1 MPASRARPRRG
12 GNLTRVNPPSHPH
25 RGSTVDPVERR
36 VGPYRVLARIGEG
49 GMGVVHLAEAP
60 DGRRVALK
68 VLRPHVV
75 GDDEGRERLAREVAS
90 LRKVRSGHV
99 AEIIDADPWGELAFI
114 VTRYVPGDSLTELV
128 KREGPV
134 RGADLDHLAE
144 HLLTAIRDVHASGVL
159 HRDVKPTNVVM
170 EGRSPVLIDF
180 GLARLAEDPAM
191 TATGI
196 LLGTPGYLAPEL
208 LLGDQPTGAVDVH
221 GWASTVVFAAQGV
234 SPYGR
239 GHTMAILDRTRRGE
253 FDVAEVPAGLRP
265 LLAAALATDPLARP
279 TTREVAGELERLRGD
294 DRPTTALLVAP
305 PPAAEPFG
313 GREVTAPWQSVSH
326 DPPTVV
332 TPQGAP
338 TTDATDA
345 TDATNATD
353 ATDAGIGVGPTR
365 VAPPGRHP
373 ATTPLT
379 AVAPAIAPVPSD
391 PRLTR
396 PPAHIARSWPP
407 PPSPTSVQ
415 PVPMMAPV
423 DSGPRP
429 EGAFQ
434 PPLSGWARA
443 RRALMLGLLVVV
455 VAAATRLAPYPTGL
469 LVGLA
474 AVAARAATRSRD
486 ALWRRRSM
494 RGRAWSDTPRSV
506 LGYPWH
512 LLATA
517 VGSVAL
523 LVAAVL
529 AAGLSVL
536 GVAGVLG
543 ASTGAA
549 LATGGVAVAW
559 TVWWGPGSS
568 RVRRGVLPV
577 LTGLARPA
585 SRGLAA
591 LGVLAVLAVLLWL
604 VQPETG
610 TVWLPADGP
619 PWSGLG
625 AQVDS
630 WVQLP

>member
-1 MPASRARPRRG
+1 MS
-12 GNLTRVNPPSHPH
+12 PPSQPH

-134 RGADLDHLAE
+134 RGADLDHLAD
-144 HLLTAIRDVHASGVL
+144 HLLAAIRDVHASGVL

-253 FDVAEVPAGLRP
+253 FTVDDVPAGLRP
-265 LLAAALATDPLARP
+265 LLAAALAPDPLERP
-279 TTREVAGELERLRGD
+279 TTHEVAAELERLRGD
-294 DRPTTALLVAP
+294 DRPTTALSVAP
-305 PPAAEPFG
+305 PPAVRPPDG
-313 GREVTAPWQSVSH
+313 PEVTAPWQSVSH

-332 TPQGAP
+332 TPQSAGTGTLGSSVARRGSVIRRATPRPPRSPRSRPAP
-338 TTDATDA
+338 AS
-345 TDATNATD
+345 
-353 ATDAGIGVGPTR
+353 
-365 VAPPGRHP
+365 
-373 ATTPLT
+373 
-379 AVAPAIAPVPSD
+379 APAIAPVPSD
-391 PRLTR
+391 PRLTQ

-423 DSGPRP
+423 AGGPRP
-429 EGAFQ
+429 EGPFQ
-434 PPLSGWARA
+434 PPLSGWARG
-443 RRALMLGLLVVV
+443 RRAMMLVLLVLL
-455 VAAATRLAPYPTGL
+455 VAAATRLAPYATFL
-469 LVGLA
+469 LVG
-474 AVAARAATRSRD
+474 VAAAAAERPPGAATRCGAGAACAGAPGPTAPARCWATPGTCWPPRVGTAGAD
-486 ALWRRRSM
+486 AGGRPGDRPHRARCRRACWGWPLRPRWPSAGWRW
-494 RGRAWSDTPRSV
+494 RGRC
-506 LGYPWH
+506 
-512 LLATA
+512 
-517 VGSVAL
+517 
-523 LVAAVL
+523 
-529 AAGLSVL
+529 
-536 GVAGVLG
+536 
-543 ASTGAA
+543 
-549 LATGGVAVAW
+549 GGD
-559 TVWWGPGSS
+559 PGSS
-568 RVRRGVLPV
+568 RVRRSVLPV

-585 SRGLAA
+585 SRGLGDRGGA
-591 LGVLAVLAVLLWL
+591 W
-604 VQPETG
+604 
-610 TVWLPADGP
+610 P
-619 PWSGLG
+619 P
-625 AQVDS
+625 
-630 WVQLP
+630 

>member
-1 MPASRARPRRG
+1 MS
-12 GNLTRVNPPSHPH
+12 PPSQPH

-36 VGPYRVLARIGEG
+36 VGPYRVLTRIGEG

-134 RGADLDHLAE
+134 RGADLDHLAD
-144 HLLTAIRDVHASGVL
+144 HLLAAIRDVHASGVL

-253 FDVAEVPAGLRP
+253 FTIDDVPAGLRP
-265 LLAAALATDPLARP
+265 LLAAALAPDPLERP
-279 TTREVAGELERLRGD
+279 TTHEVATELERLRGD
-294 DRPTTALLVAP
+294 DRPTTALSVAP
-305 PPAAEPFG
+305 PPALDHPDPPAEPG
-313 GREVTAPWQSVSH
+313 VTAPWQSVSH

-332 TPQGAP
+332 TPQSAGAG
-338 TTDATDA
+338 TG
-345 TDATNATD
+345 
-353 ATDAGIGVGPTR
+353 AGGSVAPTR
-365 VAPPGRHP
+365 VGHP
-373 ATTPLT
+373 AGHPPTTPLT
-379 AVAPAIAPVPSD
+379 AVAPAPAIAPVPSD
-391 PRLTR
+391 PRLTH

-407 PPSPTSVQ
+407 PPSPTSMQ

-423 DSGPRP
+423 SGGPRQ
-429 EGAFQ
+429 EGPFQ
-434 PPLSGWARA
+434 PPLSGWARG
-443 RRALMLGLLVVV
+443 RRALMLVLLVLL
-455 VAAATRLAPYPTGL
+455 VAAATRLAPYATFL
-469 LVGLA
+469 LVG
-474 AVAARAATRSRD
+474 VAAAASRATTRSRD

-494 RGRAWSDTPRSV
+494 RGRTWSDGPRSV

-512 LLATA
+512 LLATS

-523 LVAAVL
+523 ILAGALVT
-529 AAGLSVL
+529 GLTVL

-543 ASTGAA
+543 VGAPTA
-549 LATGGVAVAW
+549 LAFGGLALAW
-559 TVWWGPGSS
+559 AAWWGPGSS
-568 RVRRGVLPV
+568 RVRRSVLPV
-577 LTGLARPA
+577 LSGLARPA
-585 SRGLAA
+585 SRGWATVGVLAA
-591 LGVLAVLAVLLWL
+591 LTALLWL
-604 VQPETG
+604 VQPDTG

-619 PWSGLG
+619 PWSGWQ

-630 WVQLP
+630 WVRLP

>member
-1 MPASRARPRRG
+1 MS
-12 GNLTRVNPPSHPH
+12 PPSHPQ
-25 RGSTVDPVERR
+25 RRAVDPDDRR

-134 RGADLDHLAE
+134 RGADLDHLAD
-144 HLLTAIRDVHASGVL
+144 HLLAAIRDVHASGVL

-253 FDVAEVPAGLRP
+253 FAIADVPAGIRP
-265 LLAAALATDPLARP
+265 LLAAALAPDPLERP
-279 TTREVAGELERLRGD
+279 TTHEVAVELERLRGD
-294 DRPTTALLVAP
+294 DRPTAALAVAP
-305 PPAAEPFG
+305 PLAPDPAGPTGLTEPPG
-313 GREVTAPWQSVSH
+313 ATAPWQAVSH
-326 DPPTVV
+326 DPPTLV
-332 TPQGAP
+332 TPASHP
-338 TTDATDA
+338 
-345 TDATNATD
+345 
-353 ATDAGIGVGPTR
+353 AGHR
-365 VAPPGRHP
+365 ASHP

-379 AVAPAIAPVPSD
+379 AVAPVARAAPAAAPPVAPAVAAVPSD
-391 PRLTR
+391 PRLAH

-407 PPSPTSVQ
+407 PPSATSVQ

-423 DSGPRP
+423 AGHPRP

-434 PPLSGWARA
+434 PPLSGWARG
-443 RRALMLGLLVVV
+443 RRATMLVLLVLL
-455 VAAATRLAPYPTGL
+455 VAAATRLAPYLT
-469 LVGLA
+469 VGVVA
-474 AVAARAATRSRD
+474 TVAVVARATTRSRD
-486 ALWRRRSM
+486 ALWRRRGM
-494 RGRAWSDTPRSV
+494 RGRTWSDGPRTV

-512 LLATA
+512 LAATA
-517 VGSVAL
+517 AGSAALL
-523 LVAAVL
+523 LVAGLAVTITVL
-529 AAGLSVL
+529 GAAGVL
-536 GVAGVLG
+536 GVAP
-543 ASTGAA
+543 AAA
-549 LATGGVAVAW
+549 LTAGGVVLAW
-559 TVWWGPGSS
+559 AVWWGPGSS
-568 RVRRGVLPV
+568 RVRRSVLPV
-577 LTGLARPA
+577 LTGLARPG
-585 SRGLAA
+585 SRGLLTLAGLAA
-591 LGVLAVLAVLLWL
+591 VTGLLWV
-604 VQPETG
+604 VQPDAG
-610 TVWLPADGP
+610 TLWFPSDGP
-619 PWSGLG
+619 PWSGWR
-625 AQVDS
+625 AQVDG
-630 WVQLP
+630 WVRLP